1 MALTIRKAVKAP
13 MPISVAGISIPDL
26 PFFQLMNASVKSQ
39 HRSRGF
45 TILEILVVVGVISV
59 IASTILLNTNLSR
72 PETKIK
78 NHASTVGKTLQLLL
92 QEAILED
99 KNYALSLVPDGYL
112 ILEYDGSEWL
122 PSKDKY
128 LLKLQKRHDF
138 EDELIIDNSIISVEK
153 TDKPLPHI
161 LMLASGEMSVFQWNI
176 ADQQNDLRIRITSSM
191 LGKILIEGPA
201 QSLL

>member
-1 MALTIRKAVKAP
+1 
-13 MPISVAGISIPDL
+13 
-26 PFFQLMNASVKSQ
+26 MNAAVKSQ
-39 HRSRGF
+39 QHSRGF

-72 PETKIK
+72 PETEIK
-78 NHASTVGKTLQLLL
+78 NHASTIGKTLQLLL

-122 PSKDKY
+122 PSEDKY
-128 LLKLQKRHDF
+128 LLKLQKRHEF

-176 ADQQNDLRIRITSSM
+176 EDQENDLRIRINSSM